1 MAYQNIGSSPRFFID
16 NYQYLRT
23 MGLDP
28 VAYINETEEF
38 NTFETDD
45 TLQTPLN
52 NPTAFTLSP
61 NQTKTFSRQSG
72 GAETMRFFIPC
83 GEMVSGMDFSGNM
96 KWYTALLNHNLGEC
110 GGRIQNQMFMPY
122 VSYLNNIG
130 VQGKDLNPILN
141 RVSLNDDISLNGST
155 IYYTDLVPYPYDNPN
170 DDTELLSSNYRYTGF
185 RLQSPVVAAGEPD
198 DGIDMNFS
206 DFRVGAISTGVMYT
220 MPKSPELKLS
230 MNIENDGYNITET
243 IGGSSLTN
251 IRYTGA
257 PSWKNGDFYT
267 NPFGV
272 GEGSTEPHLNGAK
285 RNGRRVWNLSFSY
298 VSDEDIF
305 SSNYMNNNYYENT
318 DGYNS
323 EDINSK
329 DQQFEYNMFTDDSF
343 VSQVWNKTCGGALSF
358 IFQPDSENNNP
369 DQFCIAKFD
378 QDSLKVTQVA
388 YKVYDFSIKIR
399 EVW

>member
-1 MAYQNIGSSPRFFID
+1 
-16 NYQYLRT
+16 
-23 MGLDP
+23 
-28 VAYINETEEF
+28 
-38 NTFETDD
+38 
-45 TLQTPLN
+45 
-52 NPTAFTLSP
+52 
-61 NQTKTFSRQSG
+61 
-72 GAETMRFFIPC
+72 
-83 GEMVSGMDFSGNM
+83 
-96 KWYTALLNHNLGEC
+96 
-110 GGRIQNQMFMPY
+110 
-122 VSYLNNIG
+122 
-130 VQGKDLNPILN
+130 
-141 RVSLNDDISLNGST
+141 
-155 IYYTDLVPYPYDNPN
+155 
-170 DDTELLSSNYRYTGF
+170 
-185 RLQSPVVAAGEPD
+185 
-198 DGIDMNFS
+198 MNFS

-298 VSDEDIF
+298 ISDEDIF
-305 SSNYMNNNYYENT
+305 SSNYMNNKYYENT

-378 QDSLKVTQVA
+378 
-388 YKVYDFSIKIR
+388 
-399 EVW
+399 